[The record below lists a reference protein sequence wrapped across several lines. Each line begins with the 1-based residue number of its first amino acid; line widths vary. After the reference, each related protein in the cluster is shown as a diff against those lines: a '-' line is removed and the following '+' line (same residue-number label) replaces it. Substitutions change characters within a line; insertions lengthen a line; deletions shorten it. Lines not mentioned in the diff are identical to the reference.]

1 MSRLRRLHLHSRFF
15 FITCNLKRGVRL
27 LRDREF
33 LLLAKALR
41 SVQRKVPLALC
52 SYYFMPD
59 HWHAI
64 LLPEDGTSISDILM
78 RIKIAAYRRLSKS
91 RECPQPIW
99 QSRFYDLILHLRSEF
114 DQTIEYI
121 HRSPAVKGWLQIPSI
136 GSGPVQLG
144 MLIEP
149 VRSKWTMFVC
159 H

>member
-1 MSRLRRLHLHSRFF
+1 
-15 FITCNLKRGVRL
+15 
-27 LRDREF
+27 
-33 LLLAKALR
+33 
-41 SVQRKVPLALC
+41 
-52 SYYFMPD
+52 MPD

-99 QSRFYDLILHLRSEF
+99 QSRFYDLILHLRPEF
-114 DQTIEYI
+114 DQTLEYI

-144 MLIEP
+144 MPIEP